1 MKQKSLKEV
10 QEQTK
15 GQELIIKSNEDYTK
29 AEAITT
35 SDRIAKFTGYEKDRV
50 NNLIRDHLEDIKL
63 VDNKPLVLK
72 TEGKLGTSSY
82 TKYYVLTEQQAY
94 FLMTLMDNNEVVINF
109 KRKLIQAFFSMRH
122 TIEKSQQTKPIAIAY
137 NKSFHDTINIFN
149 GGEENDFVHWS
160 YKLYNDEVYKIILG
174 ETAKQRRL
182 RLELKRDANIDN
194 TLTAEEH
201 MQKCQLEEDIKKI
214 AIKNNWHKLH
224 SNECYHKVKDYLK
237 ENYSY
242 KTINKE
248 LQK

>member
-10 QEQTK
+10 QELTK
-15 GQELIIKSNEDYTK
+15 GQELVIKSNEDYTK

-35 SDRIAKFTGYEKDRV
+35 SDRIDLFIGYEKEFVDR
-50 NNLIRDHLEDIKL
+50 LIKNHLEDFKL
-63 VDNKPLVLK
+63 LDKTPPVFK
-72 TEGKLGTSSY
+72 TEGQKGTKSY
-82 TKYYVLTEQQAY
+82 KTYFILTEQQAY
-94 FLMTLMDNNEVVINF
+94 FLMTLMKNNEVVIKF
-109 KRKLIQAFFSMRH
+109 KANLVKAFFAMKH

-137 NKSFHDTINIFN
+137 NKSFHDMINIFN
-149 GGEENDFVHWS
+149 GGEENDFTHWS
-160 YKLYNDEVYKIILG
+160 YKLYNDEVYKIIIG
-174 ETAKQRRL
+174 ETARQRRL

-214 AIKNNWHKLH
+214 AIKNNWHKLP

-242 KTINKE
+242 KPINKE